1 MILMR
6 FSVYSPE
13 YMQNKSNTDKKK
25 TTCHTK
31 LHIVIDFKINNN
43 DYKVKSTPVSTPEL
57 RFTK

>member
-13 YMQNKSNTDKKK
+13 YMQNKSNTDKK
-25 TTCHTK
+25 TSCHTK